1 MKKAKGH
8 MYKICK
14 IGEREMGRRKGAGES
29 VEKSKLKAKADCHYL
44 EARFKLH

>member
-14 IGEREMGRRKGAGES
+14 IGEREMADGQGRRKGGERGW
-29 VEKSKLKAKADCHYL
+29 ERAWRGAN
-44 EARFKLH
+44 